1 MPVKFANATTAIA
14 AAKKMSDF
22 TTDVVAGMTS
32 LEQASALH
40 SGFVFVLCG
49 LLGVYGFEQAR
60 QAHAYQSER
69 QGKILDEF
77 KETGDYAQAL
87 KRFEVTVS
95 QAIHDT
101 SAPHG
106 VIFRAIFLALALLHL
121 QAGAVHWEL
130 YPLQDSL
137 PNQAAGGLLTLLGAL
152 RTVLAPTASVLIV
165 FVPTGAPLVSHLP

>member
-1 MPVKFANATTAIA
+1 
-14 AAKKMSDF
+14 MSDF

-106 VIFRAIFLALALLHL
+106 VICAC
-121 QAGAVHWEL
+121 AGL
-130 YPLQDSL
+130 SPSTS
-137 PNQAAGGLLTLLGAL
+137 G
-152 RTVLAPTASVLIV
+152 LAPALPPTPLASPEVDGLT
-165 FVPTGAPLVSHLP
+165 PPSAAL